1 MKLEIKK
8 GATWKHVIRWE
19 TKPTIFKSIS
29 GASKTAPAELSVPS
43 HGLPSGWR
51 ILRITGMTGMT
62 QMNTHKLSAGK
73 YRRASLGNSFPNGVR
88 VTVIDS
94 ERIQLDDVNA
104 TEFGEYTSGGV
115 IEYLTPMNLSAFTAQ
130 MHMRAS
136 VKSPTTLFELTQAN
150 GRILINVPA
159 STITLQITAADTAA
173 LTFKSAVASLELSSA
188 SGEVTPLLVN
198 TPVIVRETDVTR

>member
-8 GATWKHVIRWE
+8 GATWKRVIRWE
-19 TKPTIFKSIS
+19 IKPTIFRAVS
-29 GASKTAPAELSVPS
+29 GVSRTAPAEMTVPN

-51 ILRITGMTGMT
+51 ILRITGITGMR
-62 QMNTHKLSAGK
+62 QMNTHQLSAGK
-73 YRRASLGNSFPNGVR
+73 YRRVSLGNTFPNGVR
-88 VTVIDS
+88 VTALDS

-104 TEFGEYTSGGV
+104 TEFSDSTGGGV
-115 IEYLTPMNLSAFTAQ
+115 IEYLTPMNLSGFTAQ
-130 MHMRAS
+130 MQLRSS
-136 VKSPTTLFELTQAN
+136 VKSATTLLELNQTN

-173 LTFKSAVASLELSSA
+173 LTFKSAIASLEMTA
-188 SGEVTPLLVN
+188 PSGEVTGLLVN